1 MGSPNL
7 TAADAGDAEGSEA
20 TEAAEAVA
28 DHAVVAVDAAVVAAV
43 FGERAR
49 IRELPVPSR
58 APLLLLML

>member
-28 DHAVVAVDAAVVAAV
+28 DHAVVAAVVAAV